1 MSGLWPGDCH
11 WEANGKTEMEE
22 EIDVSSTDDDGRQIR
37 GSFRVVA
44 GVIHVTLS
52 DGTSS
57 TTQLGDTS
65 APTLAKIVLQE
76 LARKSRGVS

>member
-1 MSGLWPGDCH
+1 VVECSERWR
-11 WEANGKTEMEE
+11 EGKIKMEE
-22 EIDVSSTDDDGRQIR
+22 EIDISSTDEDGHAIR
-37 GSFRVVA
+37 GSYRVAA

-57 TTQLGDTS
+57 ETQLGNTP

-76 LARKSRGVS
+76 LDRKRRGVS

>member
-1 MSGLWPGDCH
+1 
-11 WEANGKTEMEE
+11 MEE

-37 GSFRVVA
+37 GSFRIVA

-57 TTQLGDTS
+57 TTQLGDTP

-76 LARKSRGVS
+76 LARKSRAVS